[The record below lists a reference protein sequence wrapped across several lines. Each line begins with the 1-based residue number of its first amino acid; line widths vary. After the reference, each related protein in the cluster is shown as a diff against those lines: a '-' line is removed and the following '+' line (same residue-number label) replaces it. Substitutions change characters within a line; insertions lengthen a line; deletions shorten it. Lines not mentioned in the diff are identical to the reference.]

1 MLTKTKPDDV
11 RESDRTRQ
19 IAACLADAII
29 ALQKQGRF
37 SANSEIFSEVA
48 DDRLDSFANSGIC
61 VDSGLISESH
71 KQNQGESK

>member
-1 MLTKTKPDDV
+1 MLTKTEPDDV
-11 RESDRTRQ
+11 RECDRTRQ
-19 IAACLADAII
+19 VAVCLADAII

-37 SANSEIFSEVA
+37 STKSEIFSEVA

-61 VDSGLISESH
+61 VDSGSISESH

>member
-11 RESDRTRQ
+11 RECDRTRQ

-37 SANSEIFSEVA
+37 SAKSEIFSEVA

-71 KQNQGESK
+71 KQNQGENR

>member
-37 SANSEIFSEVA
+37 SEKSEIFSEVA

-61 VDSGLISESH
+61 VDSGSISESH
-71 KQNQGESK
+71 KQNQGENR

>member
-1 MLTKTKPDDV
+1 MLTKTKPDV
-11 RESDRTRQ
+11 RECDRTRL
-19 IAACLADAII
+19 IAVCLADAII

-37 SANSEIFSEVA
+37 SAKSEIFSEVA

-71 KQNQGESK
+71 KQNQGENQ